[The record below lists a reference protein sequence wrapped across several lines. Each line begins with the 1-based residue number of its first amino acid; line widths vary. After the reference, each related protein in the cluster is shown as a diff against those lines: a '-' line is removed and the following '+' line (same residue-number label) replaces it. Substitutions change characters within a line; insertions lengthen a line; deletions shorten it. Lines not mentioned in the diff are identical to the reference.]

1 MASDAQINVEKDVTS
16 NVACARSQ
24 WYMKDSVFWL
34 AQMTLCVVM
43 LRNFPPFVDLMS
55 FWTVC
60 QTECQ
65 YVDYSLSG
73 YVTSQSNSQNHTT
86 STAWWCGDWNARRSG
101 VTSVSPSVTE
111 QTGMIPSVWTLWL
124 HMDSRRS
131 FHKIKHNLRFII
143 IIVYFQRDCCMLG
156 KSSKIR
162 LINNHFYTP
171 TSLVGV
177 VRV

>member
-1 MASDAQINVEKDVTS
+1 MVSDALINVEKDVTS
-16 NVACARSQ
+16 NVVCARSQ
-24 WYMKDSVFWL
+24 WYMKDSVFWS

-43 LRNFPPFVDLMS
+43 LRNYPPFVDLMS

-65 YVDYSLSG
+65 YLDYSLSG
-73 YVTSQSNSQNHTT
+73 CVTSQSNSQNHTT
-86 STAWWCGDWNARRSG
+86 STAWWCADWNARRSG
-101 VTSVSPSVTE
+101 VTSDSPLVME
-111 QTGMIPSVWTLWL
+111 QTGMIPLVRTLWL
-124 HMDSRRS
+124 HVDSWRS
-131 FHKIKHNLRFII
+131 FHKITHNLRFII
-143 IIVYFQRDCCMLG
+143 NMVYFQRDCCMLE

-162 LINNHFYTP
+162 LITNHFYTP